1 MTVAELKKELE
12 CYDDDMEV
20 VFNLDDP
27 SVEVDSWT
35 GDKWGT
41 HMVSIDKNLEPTFIS
56 ECRGDMRIE
65 LVVLRIER
73 VHELWF

>member
-12 CYDDDMEV
+12 YYDDDMEV

-35 GDKWGT
+35 EDKWGNRE
-41 HMVSIDKNLEPTFIS
+41 VSIDKKLEPTFIS
-56 ECRGDMRIE
+56 EMHGDMRIE
-65 LVVLRIER
+65 LGVIKE
-73 VHELWF
+73 

>member
-27 SVEVDSWT
+27 SVDVDSWT
-35 GDKWGT
+35 EDKWGNRT
-41 HMVSIDKNLEPTFIS
+41 VSIDKKLEPTFIS
-56 ECRGDMRIE
+56 EMHGDMRIE
-65 LVVLRIER
+65 LGVIKE
-73 VHELWF
+73 

>member
-12 CYDDDMEV
+12 YYEDDMEV

-35 GDKWGT
+35 EDKYGYHT
-41 HMVSIDKNLEPTFIS
+41 ASIDKNLEPTFIS
-56 ECRGDMRIE
+56 EIHGDLRIE
-65 LVVLRIER
+65 LGVIKDS
-73 VHELWF
+73 

>member
-12 CYDDDMEV
+12 YYDDDMEV

-35 GDKWGT
+35 EDKYGFHT
-41 HMVSIDKNLEPTFIS
+41 VSIDKNLEPTFIS
-56 ECRGDMRIE
+56 ECHGDMRIE
-65 LVVLRIER
+65 LGVAKE
-73 VHELWF
+73 